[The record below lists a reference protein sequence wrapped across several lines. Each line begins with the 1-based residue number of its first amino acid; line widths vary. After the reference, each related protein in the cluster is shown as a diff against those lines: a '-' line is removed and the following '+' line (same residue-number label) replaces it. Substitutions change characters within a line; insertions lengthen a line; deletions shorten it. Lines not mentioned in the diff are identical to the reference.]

1 MRKPSVH
8 APRPSYRDKTKV
20 VVSAIKR
27 LVYEQRLRTN
37 EDFGFTMAQ
46 IAEASGYARS
56 ARFMDT
62 LHCMVSEGLLEMED
76 RKVIGA
82 KIEKRFVFRLPPSV
96 KQQSFAS

>member
-8 APRPSYRDKTKV
+8 APRPNYRDKTKV
-20 VVSAIKR
+20 VISAIRR

-46 IAEASGYARS
+46 IAEEAGYARS
-56 ARFMDT
+56 SRFMDT

-82 KIEKRFVFRLPPSV
+82 AIEKRFVFRLPSTV
-96 KQQSFAS
+96 KQTSFTA